1 MVNRMLLDHE
11 FFMKKPMLRFILRA
25 SCNSGGQHRGSAMRP
40 ERQSNLPVGS
50 QVLEAGAWQ
59 SRSLPY
65 GANRGSYG
73 EAAAEIEVFAL
84 SMSRVSGVAGSVR
97 LACCSAYPFRH
108 TLKFWI
114 DRNRAPMKMSG
125 AFDFEKAHEKDGRLS
140 LWRFRPRSKFPPFS
154 RLRTGIR
161 PRIFG

>member
-97 LACCSAYPFRH
+97 FVRRSLKVSPNAPDLFSGLQCVGIDESCVACCSAYPFRH

-114 DRNRAPMKMSG
+114 DR
-125 AFDFEKAHEKDGRLS
+125 
-140 LWRFRPRSKFPPFS
+140 
-154 RLRTGIR
+154 
-161 PRIFG
+161 